1 MALPVFIWICALF
14 MIGRNIPSLF
24 LKIRDLV
31 SLERRKQWVENSSKL
46 FTVIILIVTAVA
58 GLVSGIALFFQN
70 VIFGYYLFII
80 VSGMMIYSYF
90 IYAGNCLEEKKRFMF
105 GLCLCVIIFTSIL
118 AGLMSFYLATGVI
131 D

>member
-1 MALPVFIWICALF
+1 

-31 SLERRKQWVENSSKL
+31 NSERRKQWIESSSKL
-46 FTVIILIVTAVA
+46 FTVVVLILTAIA
-58 GLVSGIALFFQN
+58 GLVSGIALLFQN

-90 IYAGNCLEEKKRFMF
+90 VYAGTCLEEKKRFLF